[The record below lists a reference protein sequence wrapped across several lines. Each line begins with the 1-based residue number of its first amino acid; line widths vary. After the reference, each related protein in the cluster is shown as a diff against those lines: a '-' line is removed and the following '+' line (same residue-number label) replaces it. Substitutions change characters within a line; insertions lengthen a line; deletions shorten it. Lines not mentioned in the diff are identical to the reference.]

1 MVNTESTPAPA
12 LATQADYARHRK
24 VDRSYI
30 NRLAK
35 RGILVLRG
43 KLVDV
48 AASDAVLDD
57 KPVDVGAREPTPA
70 AQPRPASEAV
80 AAPTGSSFAQA
91 RTAEMVFRARL
102 RKLEFETR
110 TGRFLS
116 ADEVKVK
123 WYTICRQIRDKLLA
137 LPAKLAPQL
146 AALSEPAEIRDLLD
160 LEIIAILK
168 ALQEEIRYQRH

>member
-1 MVNTESTPAPA
+1 MRQTPG
-12 LATQADYARHRK
+12 LMSQAEYARHRR

-30 NRLAK
+30 NRLVK
-35 RGILVLRG
+35 RGIVVLRG

-57 KPVDVGAREPTPA
+57 KPVEVESRETAPQARA
-70 AQPRPASEAV
+70 ASGEAV
-80 AAPTGSSFAQA
+80 GGSIGSAGSSFAQA

-102 RKLEFETR
+102 RKLEFEIR
-110 TGRFLS
+110 TGKYLP

-123 WYTICRQIRDKLLA
+123 WYTLSRQIRDKLLA

-146 AALSEPAEIRDLLD
+146 AALTDAAEVRDLLD
-160 LEIIAILK
+160 REIIAMLK
-168 ALQEEIRYQRH
+168 ALQEEIRYQRA